1 MNDKV
6 TLKIGDSR
14 GKGFIAAWHAAE
26 NCTARER
33 REIAFESLEGLL
45 SALTPQRLR
54 LLRTLHERGRISI
67 RRLSF
72 ALERDY
78 SSVHGDVKALAAA
91 GLIERGKGGIS
102 VPYERI
108 SAEVDLAA

>member
-6 TLKIGDSR
+6 TLKLGDSC
-14 GKGFIAAWHAAE
+14 GKGFIAAWHTAE
-26 NCTARER
+26 NGIARER

-54 LLRTLHERGRISI
+54 LLRTLHERGRSSI
-67 RRLSF
+67 RQLAF

-78 SSVHGDVKALAAA
+78 SSVHGDVKALAAV
-91 GLIERGKGGIS
+91 GLIERGKGGVC